1 LFFCADGDVKEVAYW
16 VGLTHD
22 FGKFTTY
29 FQDRLFKRKRWGK
42 EGDHS
47 FISALFASYV
57 FSKKSKDFLIDI
69 VFKEFLPLISFFVV
83 YYHHGDLTNLADIK
97 DKLESKDYEDVLE
110 KQIDDLKSHKEEIE
124 DDLSSIGLDKTVGI
138 DDFESDLENIKDL
151 ILKQIYYFQNKI
163 GDIEKKRL

>member
-1 LFFCADGDVKEVAYW
+1 
-16 VGLTHD
+16 
-22 FGKFTTY
+22 
-29 FQDRLFKRKRWGK
+29 
-42 EGDHS
+42 
-47 FISALFASYV
+47 LFASYV